1 MSLPLLGSKG
11 ERLLNLPLLFPL
23 QLADNVGGIGRLEP
37 SVCEAE
43 PLSNEVELGGEH
55 VLLLD
60 ELTKGIVVLA
70 VTRDVSDDAQVVGF
84 DCGIAKLLK
93 LGRPRRILWVLF
105 EQNAI

>member
-1 MSLPLLGSKG
+1 LLDP
-11 ERLLNLPLLFPL
+11 PLLFPL